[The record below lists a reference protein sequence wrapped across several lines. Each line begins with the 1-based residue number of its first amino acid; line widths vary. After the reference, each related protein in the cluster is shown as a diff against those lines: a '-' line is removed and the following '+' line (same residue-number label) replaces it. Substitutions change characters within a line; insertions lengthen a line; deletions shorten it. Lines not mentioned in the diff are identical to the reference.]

1 MQIVLV
7 VLAYIVLGYFAFMI
21 VGGLLNGIWEIIR
34 DQYRPTSLR
43 SAQLTRHRTGYNLR
57 YAK

>member
-34 DQYRPTSLR
+34 DSID
-43 SAQLTRHRTGYNLR
+43 QLPYGPHN
-57 YAK
+57 

>member
-1 MQIVLV
+1 LPSPCSPLRIVPMQIVLI

-34 DQYRPTSLR
+34 DSID
-43 SAQLTRHRTGYNLR
+43 QLSYGPHN
-57 YAK
+57 